1 MGDQPLVQLAGE
13 PRDAVHPGVVS
24 EPVAGHADLAATG
37 LEQHSLIEIGP
48 LLNWTFKLRDQGRRP
63 RQGTTH
69 GPLQKR
75 THVLTCF
82 RSPGCC
88 GFAGSTSGPLTCLLF
103 FRQQHPPGL
112 CRPPACPN
120 RGVTLPSG
128 RLLRYSKPPLNIP
141 DQLQQLRDRGLLVGS
156 DELAL
161 NALELIG
168 YYRLSAYWLFFE
180 EPPAPGETR
189 SHRFKPGSSFEQ
201 VIELYNR
208 DRLIRLLVI
217 DAIERIEIA
226 ARSAW
231 VQEISMKHGP
241 HCYLDP
247 LLFRSDFNHGEQ
259 LEQLRSQLQQS
270 NETFVIHY
278 RQTYSEPELP
288 PIWAMTELI
297 SLGTLRAWIA
307 ATELDSK
314 TKVARSLAMPLAQ
327 LLNGVL
333 HSLNLLRK
341 ISAHHGR
348 LWNRLI
354 VKRLPKIK
362 KLQNLL
368 VLEDVDGEGVQPFK
382 KLYNYL
388 VVMAIIVRKVAPLSI
403 WPSRMAVVMSEMAP
417 EQQGAMG
424 CPVGWQQQQI
434 WS

>member
-1 MGDQPLVQLAGE
+1 MGSSALPADYGVRRLVRSARGWGGGFS
-13 PRDAVHPGVVS
+13 RDPSSPPANVVVAWCRSRKPSADRASGS
-24 EPVAGHADLAATG
+24 EVGHFSCRRPQVVAGNNLGTLTG
-37 LEQHSLIEIGP
+37 QL
-48 LLNWTFKLRDQGRRP
+48 
-63 RQGTTH
+63 
-69 GPLQKR
+69 
-75 THVLTCF
+75 
-82 RSPGCC
+82 GCRESAK
-88 GFAGSTSGPLTCLLF
+88 GVDAG
-103 FRQQHPPGL
+103 Q
-112 CRPPACPN
+112 
-120 RGVTLPSG
+120 
-128 RLLRYSKPPLNIP
+128 
-141 DQLQQLRDRGLLVGS
+141 
-156 DELAL
+156 
-161 NALELIG
+161 
-168 YYRLSAYWLFFE
+168 
-180 EPPAPGETR
+180 PGETR

-231 VQEISMKHGP
+231 VQEMSMKHGP

-314 TKVARSLAMPLAQ
+314 TKVARSLGMPSAQ
-327 LLNGVL
+327 VLNGVL
-333 HSLNLLRK
+333 HSLNLLRN

-368 VLEDVDGEGVQPFK
+368 VLEDVDGEGMQPSK

-388 VVMAIIVRKVAPLSI
+388 VVMAIIVRKVAPLST

>member
-1 MGDQPLVQLAGE
+1 
-13 PRDAVHPGVVS
+13 
-24 EPVAGHADLAATG
+24 
-37 LEQHSLIEIGP
+37 
-48 LLNWTFKLRDQGRRP
+48 
-63 RQGTTH
+63 
-69 GPLQKR
+69 
-75 THVLTCF
+75 
-82 RSPGCC
+82 
-88 GFAGSTSGPLTCLLF
+88 
-103 FRQQHPPGL
+103 
-112 CRPPACPN
+112 
-120 RGVTLPSG
+120 
-128 RLLRYSKPPLNIP
+128 LLRYSKPPLNIP
-141 DQLQQLRDRGLLVGS
+141 DQLLQLRDRGLLVGS
-156 DELAL
+156 DDLAL

-180 EPPAPGETR
+180 EPPASGETR
-189 SHRFKPGSSFEQ
+189 SHRFKPGTTFEQ
-201 VIELYNR
+201 VIDLYNK

-231 VQEISMKHGP
+231 VQEMSMKHGP

-247 LLFRSDFNHGEQ
+247 QLFRPDFNHGEQ
-259 LEQLRSQLQQS
+259 LEQLRSQLLQS

-314 TKVARSLAMPLAQ
+314 TKVARSLGMPSAQ
-327 LLNGVL
+327 VLNGVL
-333 HSLNLLRK
+333 HSLNLLRN

-362 KLQNLL
+362 KLQHFL
-368 VLEDVDGEGVQPFK
+368 VLEDVDEEGVQPSK
-382 KLYNYL
+382 NLYNYL
-388 VVMAIIVRKVAPLSI
+388 VVMAIIVRKVAPLST
-403 WPSRMAVVMSEMAP
+403 WPSRMATVISPMSS
-417 EQQGAMG
+417 EQQEAMG
-424 CPVGWQQQQI
+424 CPLGWYQQQI